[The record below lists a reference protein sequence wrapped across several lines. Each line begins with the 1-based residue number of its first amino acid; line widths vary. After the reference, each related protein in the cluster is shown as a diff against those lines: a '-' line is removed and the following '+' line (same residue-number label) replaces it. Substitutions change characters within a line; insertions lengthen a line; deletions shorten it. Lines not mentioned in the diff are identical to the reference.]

1 VAGVEAVTEARAVR
15 AAKAVAEVMVKEGE
29 VTAVAEVMKMKAVM
43 VAVRAV
49 TEEMEA
55 VAELLLVVSM
65 VREE

>member
-1 VAGVEAVTEARAVR
+1 MEAVTEARAVR